1 MLSPNARISMVDGV
15 SARAFDGEWV
25 ILDLVGG
32 NYYGLD
38 ELGGI
43 IWQDLANQHSPREIA
58 SRLAP
63 MYEVSEAR
71 LLSDIMALV
80 SELLQRRLVRIDG

>member
-1 MLSPNARISMVDGV
+1 MLSPNARVSMIEGV

-25 ILDLVGG
+25 ILDLAGG

-43 IWQDLANQHSPREIA
+43 IWQHLAEQQSPREIA
-58 SRLAP
+58 SRLALS
-63 MYEVSEAR
+63 YDVSEER
-71 LLSDIMALV
+71 LLSDVMALV
-80 SELLQRRLVRIDG
+80 GELLECGLVRINE